1 VFRELHGFLGE
12 GKGQFEDGLFVNLHL
27 INAPPDFGPERI
39 LERLKVCLIVAC
51 VLRECREC
59 RVAC

>member
-27 INAPPDFGPERI
+27 INAPPDFGPARI
-39 LERLKVCLIVAC
+39 LERLKVWSVCM
-51 VLRECREC
+51 LR
-59 RVAC
+59 